1 MVIIEME
8 TEKLIDTQVYGLS
21 KSMLVPLT
29 KVENVGGKGQGQIF
43 FNSSTEFE
51 VLVALPVEAC
61 L

>member
-1 MVIIEME
+1 MVIIEMG

-43 FNSSTEFE
+43 LNSSTEFE
-51 VLVALPVEAC
+51 VLVALPVGVC